1 VLFELPVTAVPGPD
15 PIGVL
20 TLLGPALLDSGADPT
35 GLSSPLGRIVVI
47 LGLAAALTL
56 MLRWWWQN
64 RRR

>member
-1 VLFELPVTAVPGPD
+1 VPFLLPVTAVPGPD

-20 TLLGPALLDSGADPT
+20 AAALLDSGSDPT
-35 GLSSPLGRIVVI
+35 GLSSPLGRIVVL
-47 LGLAAALTL
+47 LGLVASLTL